1 MSDSVRPHNGS
12 QPGFPV
18 PGTLQARTLE
28 LVAISFSNVWKW
40 KLKVKSLSRI
50 WLYYKAH
57 THHLDIRNSVRG
69 CKICARLCGNDH
81 NCCWYS
87 EKRQITRGK
96 RKLSFNWHGKHT
108 EDLDN
113 KGKLFR
119 LLSRDN
125 SIHSLVQYPFSCLSV
140 WSIIQ
145 VGVHVRRK
153 RIIYYY
159 LPTLNC
165 PLQTLPYSP
174 ILPASY
180 QLLKLLWKE
189 KREGNA
195 ETSFISQP
203 SLLDSTCKKGSS

>member
-1 MSDSVRPHNGS
+1 M
-12 QPGFPV
+12 
-18 PGTLQARTLE
+18 
-28 LVAISFSNVWKW
+28 
-40 KLKVKSLSRI
+40 KSLSRA

-57 THHLDIRNSVRG
+57 THHLDIRNSVHG

-87 EKRQITRGK
+87 EKGQITRGK
-96 RKLSFNWHGKHT
+96 SGLSFTWHGKHT
-108 EDLDN
+108 EELDN
-113 KGKLFR
+113 TGKLPR

-125 SIHSLVQYPFSCLSV
+125 SIHSLVQYPFPCLSV

-174 ILPASY
+174 ILPANY
-180 QLLKLLWKE
+180 QLLKLLWKK
-189 KREGNA
+189 KRGGSA

-203 SLLDSTCKKGSS
+203 NWIAPARRDPANEMRYGSFQNSSPKGFTHRPCHLGLIGCLYR